1 MDGQISARI
10 YEIEHS
16 CSPGGVDCFAVEVG
30 EFGGPDFV
38 YREDF
43 RSAPDALRWLISSYP
58 ATQLNLTV
66 QTLAWYFTTEGI
78 Q

>member
-1 MDGQISARI
+1 MDKQLSAQI
-10 YEIEHS
+10 YEIEYS

-30 EFGGPDFV
+30 EFGGPDFA

-43 RSAPDALRWLISSYP
+43 ESAPDALAWLISNYP
-58 ATQLNLTV
+58 ATQLNVTV
-66 QTLAWYFTTEGI
+66 QTLAWYFTTEDA

>member
-1 MDGQISARI
+1 MDKQLSAQI
-10 YEIEHS
+10 YEIEYS

-30 EFGGPDFV
+30 EFDSPDFV

-43 RSAPDALRWLISSYP
+43 DSAPDALAWLISNYP
-58 ATQLNLTV
+58 ATQLNVTV